1 MTGQSNFQDSSE
13 LFNFRKFGHKS
24 YILYILNPSYTSY
37 TLLLQR
43 IELNM
48 HEGQPKALYSNGKL
62 IISPTYFHSLSDK
75 RCCTLYV
82 FARGGIGSALL
93 TVYAN

>member
-1 MTGQSNFQDSSE
+1 
-13 LFNFRKFGHKS
+13 
-24 YILYILNPSYTSY
+24 
-37 TLLLQR
+37 
-43 IELNM
+43 M

-82 FARGGIGSALL
+82 FARGGTSSALL
-93 TVYAN
+93 TVYANKVLIFYAIDPLRDSGS